1 MPESLVVAVMRQ
13 NKLAILAREQVQM
26 TAMAQRWLQ
35 IEQALDAQISALAEE
50 FARMARDGVTP
61 SQSKLF
67 QMDRYQSLL
76 KQLYV
81 ELDSYTGY
89 ADSLITS
96 QQRNYANLAIA
107 HANAALDAS
116 GVSVGFDKLPIEAV
130 ENAVGLTGDGSP
142 LRTLLTDTWPDAAQG
157 MTNELIKST
166 ALGVNPRVTATRMK
180 NGTTRSLNRMLNI
193 ARTEQLRIY
202 RTTAIESYRASGVVD
217 GFYRLAT
224 HDDRTCPACL
234 MDDGHFYRLDE
245 QMSEHASGRCTQ
257 VPKVSGVKPPE
268 WQKGPDWFENQ
279 PPTTQKAI
287 LGKGRFDAWQDGKF
301 DLDQLIRVVPN
312 ETWGDSLQSTP
323 LKDLVNA

>member
-1 MPESLVVAVMRQ
+1 MPDSLVVQIMRQ
-13 NKLAILAREQVQM
+13 NKLALLAREQVQM
-26 TAMAQRWLQ
+26 AAMAQRWLA

-50 FARMARDGVTP
+50 FARLARDGVTP

-96 QQRNYANLAIA
+96 QQRTYANLAIA
-107 HANAALDAS
+107 HSNAALDAS
-116 GVSVGFDKLPIEAV
+116 GVGAGFDKLPIEAV
-130 ENAVGLTGDGSP
+130 ENAVGITGDGSP
-142 LRTLLTDTWPDAAQG
+142 LRNLLTQTWPDAAQA

-166 ALGVNPRVTATRMK
+166 ALGINPRITASKMK
-180 NGTTRSLNRMLNI
+180 DGTTRSLNRMLNI
-193 ARTEQLRIY
+193 ARSEQMRIY
-202 RTTAIESYRASGVVD
+202 RTTATDSYKASGVVD

-234 MDDGHFYRLDE
+234 MDDGHFYQLDE

-268 WQKGPDWFENQ
+268 WQKGQDWFGEQ

-287 LGKGRFDAWQDGKF
+287 LGKGRFEAWQDGKF
-301 DLDQLIRVVPN
+301 DLDQLITVKPN
-312 ETWGDSLQSTP
+312 ATWGDSLQSTS
-323 LKDLVNA
+323 LRELTA